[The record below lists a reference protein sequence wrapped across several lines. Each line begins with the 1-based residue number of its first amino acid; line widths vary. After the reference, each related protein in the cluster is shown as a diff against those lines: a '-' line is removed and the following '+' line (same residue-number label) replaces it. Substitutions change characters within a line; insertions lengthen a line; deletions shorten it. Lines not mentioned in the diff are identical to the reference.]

1 MEIDIMSI
9 YNKVSL
15 YFSSITKDPSF
26 KKKLFLGYLLAV
38 FAAVLNGLADILP
51 KPILEGDGIAFSG
64 LSPIVMTAI
73 IFLINGVVFTGLAKK
88 TNPVKDVGKRNFWIL
103 IVIGIAEITA
113 TTTFYFG
120 LRETSAVNTVILSNT
135 DFIFTTILAMIIF
148 SEAFRRK
155 ESFPLSL
162 IVFGAILIPV
172 FLDLGANNFQMSQL
186 VFGDFLVILAGL
198 FYGIEMNLFRYVS
211 DKVDAKRIL
220 QIISFVAGGIALL
233 IAILLQL
240 PINLRLIDMPSILVT
255 GVLGIGLSILLL
267 VIAVKYIGAIRT
279 MLIFTT
285 QTLFGM
291 LFAHFYLGEELQL
304 FHFVAFAAVFSGI
317 AMLCKKS
324 A

>member
-1 MEIDIMSI
+1 MSI
-9 YNKVSL
+9 YNKLSI
-15 YFSSITKDPSF
+15 YFRSIAKDPSF

-38 FAAVLNGLADILP
+38 FAALLNGLADILP
-51 KPILEGDGIAFSG
+51 KPILEGDGNTFAG

-88 TNPVKDVGKRNFWIL
+88 TNPVKDVGRRNFWIL
-103 IVIGIAEITA
+103 IVVGIAEITA

-120 LRETSAVNTVILSNT
+120 LRETSAANTVILSNT

-148 SEAFRRK
+148 SEAFRRR

-162 IVFGAILIPV
+162 IVFGAIIIPV
-172 FLDLGANNFQMSQL
+172 LLDLSTDNFQMSKL

-198 FYGIEMNLFRYVS
+198 FYGIEMNLFRYIS

-233 IAILLQL
+233 LAVLLQL

-255 GVLGIGLSILLL
+255 GVLGIGLSILFL
-267 VIAVKYIGAIRT
+267 VVAVKYIGAIRT

-291 LFAHFYLGEELQL
+291 LFAHFYLGEELHL
-304 FHFVAFAAVFSGI
+304 MHFVAFVAVFSGI

>member
-1 MEIDIMSI
+1 MSI

-15 YFSSITKDPSF
+15 YFSSIVKDPSF
-26 KKKLFLGYLLAV
+26 KKKLLLGYLLAV

-64 LSPIVMTAI
+64 LNPIVMTAI

-103 IVIGIAEITA
+103 IVIGVAEIVA

-120 LRETSAVNTVILSNT
+120 LRETSAVNSVILSNT

-211 DKVDAKRIL
+211 NKVDAKRIL
-220 QIISFVAGGIALL
+220 QIISFVSGGIALL
-233 IAILLQL
+233 IALLLQL

-255 GVLGIGLSILLL
+255 GVLGIGLSILFL
-267 VIAVKYIGAIRT
+267 VVAVKYIGAIRT

-324 A
+324 T

>member
-1 MEIDIMSI
+1 MSI

-120 LRETSAVNTVILSNT
+120 LRETSAVNSVILSNT

-148 SEAFRRK
+148 SEAFRRR

-172 FLDLGANNFQMSQL
+172 LLDLAANNFQMSQF

-220 QIISFVAGGIALL
+220 QIISFVAGGVALL
-233 IAILLQL
+233 LAVLLQL
-240 PINLRLIDMPSILVT
+240 PMNLRLIDMPSILVT
-255 GVLGIGLSILLL
+255 GVLGIGLSILFL
-267 VIAVKYIGAIRT
+267 VVAVKYIGAIRT

>member
-120 LRETSAVNTVILSNT
+120 LRETSAVNSVILSNT

-148 SEAFRRK
+148 SEAFRRR

-172 FLDLGANNFQMSQL
+172 LLDLAANNFQMSQF

-233 IAILLQL
+233 LAVLLQL
-240 PINLRLIDMPSILVT
+240 PMNLRLIDMPSILVT
-255 GVLGIGLSILLL
+255 GVLGIGLSILFL
-267 VIAVKYIGAIRT
+267 VVAVKYIGAIRT